1 MIEYIVEHANKRPL
15 KSILF
20 LEMSETD
27 TDAVVPVLL
36 LLLLD
41 VFDPL
46 GEFGVDKF
54 PPLNWSPARAAK
66 SPVLTKREM
75 CVKTH
80 F

>member
-1 MIEYIVEHANKRPL
+1 MKTSDRWRAFYF
-15 KSILF
+15 F

-36 LLLLD
+36 LFVLD
-41 VFDPL
+41 EFDPL

-75 CVKTH
+75 CIKTH

>member
-1 MIEYIVEHANKRPL
+1 
-15 KSILF
+15 
-20 LEMSETD
+20 MSETD

-36 LLLLD
+36 LFE
-41 VFDPL
+41 FDPL

-75 CVKTH
+75 CIKTH